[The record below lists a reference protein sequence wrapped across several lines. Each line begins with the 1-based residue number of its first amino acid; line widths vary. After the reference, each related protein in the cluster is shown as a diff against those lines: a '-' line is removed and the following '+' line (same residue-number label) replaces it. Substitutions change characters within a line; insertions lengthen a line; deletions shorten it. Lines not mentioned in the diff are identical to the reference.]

1 MKDKKYYELFKSWK
15 EYLDTHSKEK
25 NTKISE
31 TDMEWLELILKDS
44 KKRFENEIGYF
55 LSDIEKLKNYD
66 YMEQRCNFAK
76 RQIEQSKLKIDV
88 IENLL
93 SKYF

>member
-15 EYLDTHSKEK
+15 ECLDKYGTEK
-25 NTKISE
+25 NIKISE
-31 TDMEWLELILKDS
+31 TDMEWIELILKDS
-44 KKRFENEIGYF
+44 KKNFEHKIGYF
-55 LSDIEKLKNYD
+55 MGDIEKLKDLD
-66 YMEQRCNFAK
+66 YMKERCDFAK

-93 SKYF
+93 NKYF